1 MSFMPTSAWRWYGL
15 SAVAALLDQMTKSAI
30 VKNYPLAEQVPI
42 TSFLNL
48 IYVLNPGAAFSFLA
62 GAGGWQRYFF
72 IALALAV
79 SFLLAFLLRHPLPR
93 IESFGFSLILGGAM
107 GNTFDRLLTG
117 NVVDFLDLHWNGIHW
132 PAFNLADVFI
142 SIGAVV
148 VILAS
153 TKFSMRNLCTVGHF
167 HVRRAPPSPEDT

>member
-1 MSFMPTSAWRWYGL
+1 MRFIPTSAWRWYGL
-15 SAVAALLDQMTKSAI
+15 SAVATVLDQMTKCAI
-30 VKNYPLAEQVPI
+30 VKSYPLAEQTPI

-48 IYVLNPGAAFSFLA
+48 ICVLNPGAAFSFLA

-79 SFLLAFLLRHPLPR
+79 SLWLAFMLRHQLPLTDA
-93 IESFGFSLILGGAM
+93 FGFSLILGGTI

-117 NVVDFLDLHWNGIHW
+117 SVIDFIDLHWNGIHW
-132 PAFNLADVFI
+132 PAFNFADAFI
-142 SIGAVV
+142 SIGVMV

-153 TKFSMRNLCTVGHF
+153 TISKRNICPIVHF
-167 HVRRAPPSPEDT
+167 RIRRAPPIPENLP